1 MASTTIYEVK
11 AALLTKLKADSDL
24 SGIQITYGDPGQAA
38 RREFIFIG
46 DVTASGQDPES
57 LSSGRRRR
65 IESYTLDVIVSVQS
79 KPQGLQENEQ
89 RAIVLASAVENV
101 VADYPT
107 LSDSVTGLMF
117 IECAGM
123 SVSSNEAGVDGPH
136 SQITVHFAVKARLS

>member
-11 AALLTKLKADSDL
+11 AALLTKLKADSTL
-24 SGIQITYGDPGQAA
+24 SAIQVTYGDPGGAA
-38 RREFIFIG
+38 RREHVFIG
-46 DVTASGQDPES
+46 DVTAGGQDPES

-101 VADYPT
+101 VADNAT
-107 LSDSVTGLMF
+107 LSDLDGLMF
-117 IECAGM
+117 MECSGM
-123 SVSSNEAGVDGPH
+123 SVSSNEAGIDGPH
-136 SQITVHFAVKARLS
+136 SQITVHFQVKSRLS

>member
-11 AALLTKLKADSDL
+11 AALLTKLQADATL
-24 SGIQITYGDPGQAA
+24 SAIQVTYGDPGGAA
-38 RREFIFIG
+38 RREHIFIG
-46 DVTASGQDPES
+46 DVTAGGQDPES

-101 VADYPT
+101 VADNPT
-107 LSDSVTGLMF
+107 LSDLDGLMF
-117 IECAGM
+117 MECSGM
-123 SVSSNEAGVDGPH
+123 SVSSNEAGIDGPH
-136 SQITVHFAVKARLS
+136 SQITVHFQVKARLS

>member
-1 MASTTIYEVK
+1 MASTTIYSVK
-11 AALLTKLKADSDL
+11 STLLTKLKAESDL
-24 SGIQITYGDPGQAA
+24 SGIQITYGDPGQAG
-38 RREFIFIG
+38 RRECIFIG

-101 VADYPT
+101 VADNPT
-107 LSDSVTGLMF
+107 LSSLDGLMF
-117 IECAGM
+117 IECSGM
-123 SVSSNEAGVDGPH
+123 SVTSNEAGVDGPH

>member
-1 MASTTIYEVK
+1 MASTTIYSVK
-11 AALLTKLKADSDL
+11 STLLTKLKADSDL

-46 DVTASGQDPES
+46 DVTAGGQDPES

-101 VADYPT
+101 VADNPT
-107 LSDSVTGLMF
+107 LSSLDGLMF
-117 IECAGM
+117 IECSGM
-123 SVSSNEAGVDGPH
+123 SVTSNEAGVDGPH

>member
-11 AALLTKLKADSDL
+11 AALLTKLQADATL
-24 SGIQITYGDPGQAA
+24 SAIQVTYGDPGQAA
-38 RREFIFIG
+38 RREFVFIG
-46 DVTASGQDPES
+46 DVTAGGQDPES

-89 RAIVLASAVENV
+89 RAIVLASAVEDV
-101 VADYPT
+101 VADNPT
-107 LSDSVTGLMF
+107 LSNLDGLMF
-117 IECAGM
+117 MECSGM

-136 SQITVHFAVKARLS
+136 SLITVHFQVKARLS

>member
-11 AALLTKLKADSDL
+11 AALLTKLQADATL
-24 SGIQITYGDPGQAA
+24 SAIQVTYGDPGQAA

-46 DVTASGQDPES
+46 DVTAGGQDPES

-89 RAIVLASAVENV
+89 RAIVLASPVENV
-101 VADYPT
+101 VADNPT
-107 LSDSVTGLMF
+107 LSSLDGLMF

-123 SVSSNEAGVDGPH
+123 SVSSNEAGADGPH

>member
-1 MASTTIYEVK
+1 MASTTIYSVK
-11 AALLTKLKADSDL
+11 STLLTKLKADSDL

-46 DVTASGQDPES
+46 DVTAGGQDPES

-89 RAIVLASAVENV
+89 RAVVLASAVENV
-101 VADYPT
+101 VADNPT
-107 LSDSVTGLMF
+107 LSSLDGLMF
-117 IECAGM
+117 IECSGM
-123 SVSSNEAGVDGPH
+123 SVTSNEAGVDGPH
-136 SQITVHFAVKARLS
+136 SEITVHFQVKARLS

>member
-1 MASTTIYEVK
+1 MASTTIYSVK
-11 AALLTKLKADSDL
+11 STLLTKLKAESDL

-46 DVTASGQDPES
+46 DVTAGGQDPES

-101 VADYPT
+101 VADNPT
-107 LSDSVTGLMF
+107 LSSLDGLMF
-117 IECAGM
+117 IECSGM
-123 SVSSNEAGVDGPH
+123 SVTSNEAGIDGPH
-136 SQITVHFAVKARLS
+136 SQITVHFTVKARLS

>member
-1 MASTTIYEVK
+1 MASTTIYSVK
-11 AALLTKLKADSDL
+11 STLLTKLKADSDL

-46 DVTASGQDPES
+46 DVTAGGQDPES

-101 VADYPT
+101 VADNPT
-107 LSDSVTGLMF
+107 LSSLDGLMF
-117 IECAGM
+117 IECSGM
-123 SVSSNEAGVDGPH
+123 SVSSNEAGADGPH

>member
-1 MASTTIYEVK
+1 MASTTIYSVK
-11 AALLTKLKADSDL
+11 STLLTKLKADSDL

-46 DVTASGQDPES
+46 DITAGGQDPES

-101 VADYPT
+101 VADNPT
-107 LSDSVTGLMF
+107 LSSLDGLMF
-117 IECAGM
+117 IECSGM
-123 SVSSNEAGVDGPH
+123 SVTSNEAGVDGPH
-136 SQITVHFAVKARLS
+136 SQITVHFEAKARLS

>member
-1 MASTTIYEVK
+1 MASTTIYSVK
-11 AALLTKLKADSDL
+11 STLLTKLKADSDL

-46 DVTASGQDPES
+46 DVTAGGQDPES

-101 VADYPT
+101 VADNPT
-107 LSDSVTGLMF
+107 LSSLDGLMF
-117 IECAGM
+117 IECSGM
-123 SVSSNEAGVDGPH
+123 SVTSNEAGVDGPH
-136 SQITVHFAVKARLS
+136 SEITVHFQVKARLS

>member
-1 MASTTIYEVK
+1 MASTTIYSVK
-11 AALLTKLKADSDL
+11 STLLTKLKAESDL
-24 SGIQITYGDPGQAA
+24 SGIQITYGDPGGAA

-46 DVTASGQDPES
+46 DVTAGGQDPES

-65 IESYTLDVIVSVQS
+65 IEAYTLDVIVSVQS

-101 VADYPT
+101 VADNPT
-107 LSDSVTGLMF
+107 LSNLDGLMF

-123 SVSSNEAGVDGPH
+123 SVSSNEAGIDGPH
-136 SQITVHFAVKARLS
+136 SQITVHFQVKARLS

>member
-1 MASTTIYEVK
+1 MASTTIYSVK
-11 AALLTKLKADSDL
+11 STLLTKLKAESDL
-24 SGIQITYGDPGQAA
+24 SGIQITYGDPGGAA

-46 DVTASGQDPES
+46 DVTAGGQDPES

-101 VADYPT
+101 VADNPT
-107 LSDSVTGLMF
+107 LSSLDGLMF
-117 IECAGM
+117 MECSGM
-123 SVSSNEAGVDGPH
+123 SVSSNEAGADGPH

>member
-1 MASTTIYEVK
+1 MASTTIYSVK
-11 AALLTKLKADSDL
+11 STLLTKLKAESDL

-46 DVTASGQDPES
+46 DVTAGGQDPES

-117 IECAGM
+117 IECSGM

>member
-1 MASTTIYEVK
+1 MASTTIYSVK
-11 AALLTKLKADSDL
+11 STLLTKLKAESDL
-24 SGIQITYGDPGQAA
+24 SGIQITYGDPGGAA

-46 DVTASGQDPES
+46 DVTAGGQDPES

-89 RAIVLASAVENV
+89 RAVVLASAVENV
-101 VADYPT
+101 VADNPT
-107 LSDSVTGLMF
+107 LSNLDGLMF

-123 SVSSNEAGVDGPH
+123 SVSSNEAGIDGPH
-136 SQITVHFAVKARLS
+136 SQITVHFQVKARLS

>member
-11 AALLTKLKADSDL
+11 AALLTKLKADATL
-24 SGIQITYGDPGQAA
+24 SAIQVTYGDPGGAA
-38 RREFIFIG
+38 RREHIFIG
-46 DVTASGQDPES
+46 DVTAGGQDPES
-57 LSSGRRRR
+57 LSSGGRRR

>member
-1 MASTTIYEVK
+1 MASPTIYEVK
-11 AALLTKLKADSDL
+11 AALLTTLKADSIL
-24 SGIQITYGDPGQAA
+24 PVIPVTYGDPGGAA
-38 RREFIFIG
+38 RREHVFIG
-46 DVTASGQDPES
+46 DVTAGGQDPAS

-65 IESYTLDVIVSVQS
+65 IENYTLAVLVSVQS

-89 RAIVLASAVENV
+89 RAFVLASAVEDE

-107 LSDSVTGLMF
+107 LSDAVTGLMF
-117 IECAGM
+117 MECAGM

>member
-1 MASTTIYEVK
+1 MASTTIYSVK
-11 AALLTKLKADSDL
+11 STLLTKLKAESDL
-24 SGIQITYGDPGQAA
+24 SGIQITYGDPGGAA

-46 DVTASGQDPES
+46 DVTAGGQDPES

-101 VADYPT
+101 VADNPT
-107 LSDSVTGLMF
+107 LSSLDGLMF
-117 IECAGM
+117 IECSGM
-123 SVSSNEAGVDGPH
+123 SVTSNEAGVDGPH

>member
-11 AALLTKLKADSDL
+11 AALLTKLQADATL
-24 SGIQITYGDPGQAA
+24 SAIQVTYGDPGQAA

-46 DVTASGQDPES
+46 DVTAGGQDPES

-101 VADYPT
+101 VADNPT
-107 LSDSVTGLMF
+107 LSSLDGLMF
-117 IECAGM
+117 IECSGM
-123 SVSSNEAGVDGPH
+123 SVTSNEAGVDGPH

>member
-1 MASTTIYEVK
+1 MASTTIYSVK
-11 AALLTKLKADSDL
+11 STLLTKLQADSTL
-24 SGIQITYGDPGQAA
+24 SAIQVTYGDPGGAA
-38 RREFIFIG
+38 RREHVFIG
-46 DVTASGQDPES
+46 DVTAGGQDPES

-101 VADYPT
+101 VADNPT
-107 LSDSVTGLMF
+107 LSSLDGLMF
-117 IECAGM
+117 IECSGM
-123 SVSSNEAGVDGPH
+123 SVTSNEAGVDGPH

>member
-11 AALLTKLKADSDL
+11 AALLTKLQADATL
-24 SGIQITYGDPGQAA
+24 SAIQVTYGDPGGAA
-38 RREFIFIG
+38 RREHIFIG
-46 DVTASGQDPES
+46 DITAGGQDPES

-101 VADYPT
+101 VADNPT
-107 LSDSVTGLMF
+107 LSSLDGLMF
-117 IECAGM
+117 IECSGM
-123 SVSSNEAGVDGPH
+123 SVTSNEAVVDGPH

>member
-1 MASTTIYEVK
+1 MASTTIYSVK
-11 AALLTKLKADSDL
+11 STLLTKLKADSDL

-89 RAIVLASAVENV
+89 RAVVLASAVENV
-101 VADYPT
+101 VTDNPT
-107 LSDSVTGLMF
+107 LSSLDGLMF
-117 IECAGM
+117 IECSGM
-123 SVSSNEAGVDGPH
+123 SVSSNEAGADGPH